1 MTHLRRFVAVAL
13 VATVTGTLGAAC
25 TRAADT
31 LLPTEAPP
39 APGANEEVSA
49 PVAEL
54 DRAGDEFDDPASL
67 AGWTVM
73 QGELQDGTPGTV
85 DIGRTNPGALTM
97 TPGRSWWVNGTRG
110 LFVYKVLRGD
120 FVVTARVR
128 ASGKAAPL
136 PAVDWSL
143 AGLLLRAPSSPNG
156 SEHWVGYTVGF
167 VGAPRVERKTTKS
180 SRSELRLI
188 PVEPGWIELRAVRA
202 GPLVMLLR
210 RQGGTDWT
218 LDAVYER
225 ADLPETL
232 QVGIDAQSGYEADRA
247 DLVAETDWVHVAPT
261 GIPDAVL
268 AGLTGQL
275 SHAVSR
281 DEGNTLTARDTDL
294 VREALLPAILNIP

>member
-1 MTHLRRFVAVAL
+1 MTHLRRFLAMVL
-13 VATVTGTLGAAC
+13 VVSVIGTLGAAC
-25 TRAADT
+25 ATAADT
-31 LLPTEAPP
+31 VLPTEAPS
-39 APGANEEVSA
+39 ASGANEEASA
-49 PVAEL
+49 PVVEL
-54 DRAGDEFDDPASL
+54 GRAGDEFGDPASL

-97 TPGRSWWVNGTRG
+97 VPGRSWWVNGTRG
-110 LFVYKVLRGD
+110 LFVYQQLRGD

-128 ASGKAAPL
+128 VSGKAAPL

-202 GPLVMLLR
+202 GALVILLR

-247 DLVAETDWVHVAPT
+247 DLVAETDWVHAAPT

-275 SHAVSR
+275 SHAVNR
-281 DEGNTLTARDTDL
+281 EEGNTLTARDTDL
-294 VREALLPAILNIP
+294 VREALLPTILNIP